1 MAKTST
7 ATTSKAK
14 EVRSID
20 LVNESLK
27 DGLVSTLDEEAQGAW
42 FDKAV
47 KMLEGEQISVRGLK
61 ATIES
66 AESSTWLK
74 PSHVQDFKK
83 ASIVRG
89 LVGGASIPLKKVIT
103 ITQDAKRGYG
113 DEFEAR
119 LESAQTYAEFAE
131 AIPARPSKARGAG
144 KQTASE
150 KDIKAV
156 AVDADAV
163 ITLALGLLA
172 ELEGDAY
179 LVRNLDSA
187 IKLQSTL
194 SLMVKTAKSLNHPA
208 GKALSA

>member
-7 ATTSKAK
+7 APKATK

-27 DGLVSTLDEEAQGAW
+27 AGLISTLDEKAQGAW

-47 KMLEGEQISVRGLK
+47 KMLEGQQISVRGLK

-66 AESSTWLK
+66 AEASTWLK
-74 PSHVQDFKK
+74 ASHVQYFVK
-83 ASIVRG
+83 ASTVRG
-89 LVGGASIPLKKVIT
+89 LVGGASVPLKKVIT
-103 ITQDAKRGYG
+103 ITQDAKRGLG
-113 DEFEAR
+113 DQFDEILAGSMSFDDFV
-119 LESAQTYAEFAE
+119 AE
-131 AIPARPSKARGAG
+131 IPARETKARGAG
-144 KQTASE
+144 KETADE
-150 KDIKAV
+150 KALKDALK
-156 AVDADAV
+156 DADAV
-163 ITLALGLLA
+163 ITFALGALA

-187 IKLQSTL
+187 IKLQSTIG
-194 SLMVKTAKSLNHPA
+194 LMVKTAKSLNHPA